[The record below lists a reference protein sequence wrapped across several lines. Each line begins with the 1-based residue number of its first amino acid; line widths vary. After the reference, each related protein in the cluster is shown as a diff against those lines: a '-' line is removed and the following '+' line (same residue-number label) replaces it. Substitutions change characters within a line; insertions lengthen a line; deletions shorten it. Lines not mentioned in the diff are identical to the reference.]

1 MTHIYH
7 MSEWCLGWVENGMVY
22 KEQQQKDNADPHLLR
37 RGWAKLTHTEK
48 VIQKRTFSRGWWCI
62 YPSAWEVAAKGSGG
76 RGHYQPRSEFE
87 ASLNCI
93 PPCLKKKQ
101 KTTNNNKTKAPTTT
115 NPQNKKGKQRLPQ
128 LAFTS
133 RVTFYGWVK
142 SWVWFR
148 GLQTDSS
155 WCACLT
161 GAIIIKRKRHL
172 PFNYK
177 TGIFF
182 LITNITKFTTI
193 NLKKMSGA
201 CPSNRGTGLKPR
213 LPSPCP
219 SWQGCSMEM

>member
-1 MTHIYH
+1 MLILIFSGGGEQSLHIQRRSFKRELSVGNGGAYIPV
-7 MSEWCLGWVENGMVY
+7 LGRWLQKDQEVKVIISHAVSLRPASTASHPVLRKN
-22 KEQQQKDNADPHLLR
+22 KKQQTTTKPKPQQQQTPKIKKENKDSHNLL
-37 RGWAKLTHTEK
+37 
-48 VIQKRTFSRGWWCI
+48 
-62 YPSAWEVAAKGSGG
+62 
-76 RGHYQPRSEFE
+76 
-87 ASLNCI
+87 
-93 PPCLKKKQ
+93 
-101 KTTNNNKTKAPTTT
+101 
-115 NPQNKKGKQRLPQ
+115 LPQ
-128 LAFTS
+128 
-133 RVTFYGWVK
+133 VTFYGWVK

-182 LITNITKFTTI
+182 LITSITKFTTI

>member
-1 MTHIYH
+1 MLILIFSGGGEQSLHIQRRSFKRELSVGDGGAYIPV
-7 MSEWCLGWVENGMVY
+7 LGRWL
-22 KEQQQKDNADPHLLR
+22 QKDQEVEVIISHGVSLR
-37 RGWAKLTHTEK
+37 
-48 VIQKRTFSRGWWCI
+48 
-62 YPSAWEVAAKGSGG
+62 P
-76 RGHYQPRSEFE
+76 
-87 ASLNCI
+87 ASTASHPVLR
-93 PPCLKKKQ
+93 KKQ